1 MIAMSTPAPSP
12 IRSALQYEPRRP
24 TMRRTSA
31 ASIVV
36 LLHRRHVAGLA
47 VGGELEE
54 GILEALALAPDL
66 RHTDAGLE
74 QRPVDRDQ
82 PLVADVGDLE
92 VERLVL
98 LVAADPGHERDARE
112 HAARTF
118 VVVGAQEHRV
128 AAARDQLV
136 DGPPR
141 DQAAALHD
149 RDVVGH
155 LLPLVED

>member
-1 MIAMSTPAPSP
+1 MIAMSTTAPSP

-36 LLHRRHVAGLA
+36 VLLHGRHVAGLA
-47 VGGELEE
+47 VGRELEE
-54 GILEALALAPDL
+54 AILEGLALAPDL
-66 RHTDAGLE
+66 RHADRALE
-74 QRPVDRDQ
+74 QSPVDRDQ

-92 VERLVL
+92 VERLVV
-98 LVAADPGHERDARE
+98 LVAPDSGDERDARE

-141 DQAAALHD
+141 DQAAGLHD

-155 LLPLVED
+155 L